1 MTSFYDFACLALK
14 SHVKAADTSL
24 RIALQGMA
32 LYEDEYV
39 RLDETSVTIR
49 YYYFPLGGDN
59 IILRESI
66 QEIQALENP
75 SIFETKTWG
84 MGLSSVW
91 WALGWKLNIEA
102 PKKLFVIRIIDDWVG
117 KGFVCCDSSAFMA
130 AYRQS
135 AQVR

>member
-1 MTSFYDFACLALK
+1 M
-14 SHVKAADTSL
+14 
-24 RIALQGMA
+24 RIALQGMS

-75 SIFETKTWG
+75 SIFETKMWG

-102 PKKLFVIRIIDDWVG
+102 PRKLFVLRSIDDWVG
-117 KGFVCCDSSAFMA
+117 KGFVCCDGSAFMT